1 MLKYKDLENSQKTF
15 FKSIDGD
22 GYWIDFPMCQF
33 QISNLN
39 GKLAFYLFDEVD
51 GSTELICDEIDDLE
65 HLKFLYEQLTDNN
78 LKFE

>member
-1 MLKYKDLENSQKTF
+1 
-15 FKSIDGD
+15 
-22 GYWIDFPMCQF
+22 MCQF